1 LRYNRDCPPANLYN
15 GDPTL
20 QSKHSEIRPDAVY
33 TLEEVSNLLHVS
45 EATATRWIKAG
56 KLRSARVG
64 RMYRVLGRQLLDALS
79 AAEISPQEADT
90 VTTGRRGRPA
100 RQGK

>member
-1 LRYNRDCPPANLYN
+1 VIGESA
-15 GDPTL
+15 L
-20 QSKHSEIRPDAVY
+20 QAKHSEIRPDAVY
-33 TLEEVSNLLHVS
+33 TLEEVANILHVS

-79 AAEISPQEADT
+79 AAEITPEGAEGET
-90 VTTGRRGRPA
+90 PARRGRPA
-100 RQGK
+100 RQGR

>member
-1 LRYNRDCPPANLYN
+1 MI

-20 QSKHSEIRPDAVY
+20 QAKHSEIRPDAVY
-33 TLEEVSNLLHVS
+33 TLEEVSNILHVS

-79 AAEISPQEADT
+79 AAEISPEEPEGVAPA
-90 VTTGRRGRPA
+90 RRGRPA
-100 RQGK
+100 RQGR

>member
-1 LRYNRDCPPANLYN
+1 MSPIQSVN

-20 QSKHSEIRPDAVY
+20 QAKHSEIRPDAVY
-33 TLEEVSNLLHVS
+33 TLEEVANILHVS

-79 AAEISPQEADT
+79 AAEISPEEPDGA
-90 VTTGRRGRPA
+90 VAVRRGRPA
-100 RQGK
+100 RQAR